1 MSISIVLMISNQA
14 TGINVIVFYTKQLFE
29 DILRIE
35 GDLKLNQYLLVLL
48 ALFQVFATLLSTVTI

>member
-1 MSISIVLMISNQA
+1 MISNQA